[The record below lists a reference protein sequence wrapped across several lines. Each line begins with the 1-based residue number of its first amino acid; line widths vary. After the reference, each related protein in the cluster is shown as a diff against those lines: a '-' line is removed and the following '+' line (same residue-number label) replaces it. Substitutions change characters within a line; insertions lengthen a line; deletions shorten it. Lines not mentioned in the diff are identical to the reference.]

1 MVKPCSFSFRWRP
14 RVTCAVSMR
23 WRIHVS
29 SYPCLRQVGT
39 CRSHQDVKPD
49 SISEAS
55 QHEASMSIS
64 MYCSR
69 VSRLASSSINW
80 LLSRDG
86 DIVTFF
92 AIALTVT
99 GTTAPLAAS
108 PDQEYQHTW
117 EPQTPF

>member
-1 MVKPCSFSFRWRP
+1 MQL
-14 RVTCAVSMR
+14 
-23 WRIHVS
+23 RIHVS
-29 SYPCLRQVGT
+29 SSPCFRQVGT

-55 QHEASMSIS
+55 QHEASTSSS

-86 DIVTFF
+86 DIVTLF
-92 AIALTVT
+92 AIALPAP
-99 GTTAPLAAS
+99 GTTAPPAAS
-108 PDQEYQHTW
+108 PDQGFQHTW
-117 EPQTPF
+117 ELQTPF

>member
-55 QHEASMSIS
+55 RNEASMSIS
-64 MYCSR
+64 RYCSR
-69 VSRLASSSINW
+69 VTRLASSSIFPVPFSDEFLHPDLHPPRHW
-80 LLSRDG
+80 HEVKDHH
-86 DIVTFF
+86 
-92 AIALTVT
+92 
-99 GTTAPLAAS
+99 PAS
-108 PDQEYQHTW
+108 EKW
-117 EPQTPF
+117 